1 MLLLYIVYIVRVPV
15 ATQTEVLSLQ
25 QMCIDVVAKTFCSPK
40 DVQLLPLP
48 DSVKEKIA
56 KVVFDP
62 DVDFCYF
69 YKNDRKHYG
78 NIATCN
84 RRSSDPDVDTTIDRA
99 ACKSLMTALR

>member
-1 MLLLYIVYIVRVPV
+1 MQCCHDIVSTAAQI
-15 ATQTEVLSLQ
+15 EVLSLQ
-25 QMCIDVVAKTFCSPK
+25 QMCIDAVAETLCSPK

-48 DSVKEKIA
+48 SNIKEKIA

-69 YKNDRKHYG
+69 YKYYYNHYTG
-78 NIATCN
+78 GVAMCN
-84 RRSSDPDVDTTIDRA
+84 RRSSDPNVDTTIDHA

>member
-1 MLLLYIVYIVRVPV
+1 MLLLVYIVCVPV

-40 DVQLLPLP
+40 DVQFLPLP

-62 DVDFCYF
+62 DVDFCYC
-69 YKNDRKHYG
+69 YKYDLL
-78 NIATCN
+78 AAMCN
-84 RRSSDPDVDTTIDRA
+84 RRSSNPDVDTTIDRA

>member
-1 MLLLYIVYIVRVPV
+1 MLLLVYIVCVLV
-15 ATQTEVLSLQ
+15 ATQTEVVRLQ

-48 DSVKEKIA
+48 ESVKEKIA

-69 YKNDRKHYG
+69 YKYVRYG
-78 NIATCN
+78 NTPTLCN
-84 RRSSDPDVDTTIDRA
+84 RRSSDPDIDTTIDHA